1 MTWRASHAPGF
12 VARVLLIAGV
22 YFGSAKLG
30 LALAYEQGNVTA
42 IWPPTGIALAA
53 LVIWGY
59 RFWPG
64 VALGALL
71 ANATTD
77 VPALTTLGISVG
89 NTLEALVGAALLA
102 RFDFRPSLA
111 RVRDVLALVL
121 CAAVLS
127 TMVSATI
134 GNASLLLG
142 GEIEAERFAFFWRL
156 WWLGDMGGDL
166 LVAPVLMLLASRRA
180 WPDLGPRQ
188 LVEAGALVVLVL
200 VVSVLALSPETPL
213 AFLAFPALVIATLRF
228 RQFGAAVAS
237 LLVALVAVWLTA
249 RGEGPFVGGGQDE
262 DLLASQLF
270 CGVGALTALLLAA
283 VLTERKRVED
293 TQRFLAET
301 SRLLVSSLDLDQ
313 TLDEVAHSAVPDLA
327 DSCII
332 YLLDEGRAL
341 QPVALAVANASDE
354 KGLLELVRRD
364 PPDPDGPSAIAQ
376 VVRSGRSEL
385 HRDTGRSLPPIR
397 GSRSAVVVP
406 LQARGRTFGALALV
420 STDAERRFEEAD
432 LRIAEDLANRCALA
446 ADNARLYRH
455 EHSVAETLQRSL
467 LPDRLPVVAGVEFAA
482 RYLPGGAGVD
492 VGGDWY
498 DAIQNPDGELV
509 LVIGDVAGRG
519 VRAASTM
526 GQLRTAA
533 RAYALEGHSPTAV
546 LEAVN
551 RLAHATELR
560 EMATAL
566 CLAYDPA
573 TGRLRIASAG
583 HLPPILISSRGDV
596 RSLQGAVSMPLN
608 VDATVRFKETEE
620 KLEPGSTVLLYTD
633 GLIERRGETLSD
645 GLQDLEFAVAGAPR
659 GADALCAY
667 IAEHALGEGL
677 PDDVALLA
685 FHVLPLRGERLQ
697 LRVPARPEA
706 LADVRRSL
714 GRWLDE
720 QGAGAEEAFS
730 LVLATGE
737 ACANSIE
744 HAYGPVDADLEVAA
758 VLEDGSVKISVRDF
772 GRWRP
777 PRGENR
783 GRGLLLMRELMDD
796 VAVSREDEGTTV
808 QLSRRLANSADA
820 QPARPA
826 LARPHRARGQDMSSA
841 RHDRIQGNAAVRLSR
856 EDEIVIAALVGEID
870 MANAEAVFGQVATA
884 LDNRAVGLILDLSPT
899 RYLDS
904 SGLQALLDLL
914 QRTRVRG
921 QEVRVVAP
929 VNSAPRRLIEV
940 VGAQD
945 SVPLHAALP
954 EARAALRLA

>member
-1 MTWRASHAPGF
+1 MTWRASTAPGY

-77 VPALTTLGISVG
+77 VPTLTTLGITAG

-111 RVRDVLALVL
+111 RVRDVLVLVL
-121 CAAVLS
+121 GAAVLS

-134 GNASLLLG
+134 GTASLLLG
-142 GEIEAERFAFFWRL
+142 GEIEAERFPFFWRL

-166 LVAPVLMLLASRRA
+166 LVAPVLMLLASRRT
-180 WPDLGPRQ
+180 WPDLGRRR
-188 LVEAGALVVLVL
+188 LAEAGVMVVLVL
-200 VVSVLALSPETPL
+200 VVSVLALSPATPL
-213 AFLAFPALVIATLRF
+213 AFLAFPALVVATLRF

-249 RGEGPFVGGGQDE
+249 RGEGPFVGGGEDE
-262 DLLASQLF
+262 DLLESQLF
-270 CGVGALTALLLAA
+270 CGIGALTALLLGA
-283 VLTERKRVED
+283 VLTERKHVED
-293 TQRFLAET
+293 TQRFLADT
-301 SRLLVSSLDLDQ
+301 SRLLVSSLELDS
-313 TLDEVAHSAVPDLA
+313 TLDEVARSTVPDLA
-327 DSCII
+327 DSCTI
-332 YLLDEGRAL
+332 YLLDEAGAL
-341 QPVALAVANASDE
+341 EPVALAVADPSDSE
-354 KGLLELVRRD
+354 GLLELVRSA

-376 VVRSGRSEL
+376 VVRSGLSDL
-385 HRDTGRSLPPIR
+385 QPA
-397 GSRSAVVVP
+397 AVVVP
-406 LQARGRTFGALALV
+406 LRARGRTFGALALV
-420 STDAERRFEEAD
+420 STDARRRFEDAD

-455 EHSVAETLQRSL
+455 EHGVAETLQRSL

-498 DAIQNPDGELV
+498 DAIQNPGGELV

-533 RAYALEGHSPTAV
+533 RAYALEGHSPKAV

-551 RLAHATELR
+551 RLAHAAELR
-560 EMATAL
+560 DIATAL

-573 TGRLRIASAG
+573 TGRMRIASAG
-583 HLPPILISSRGDV
+583 HLPPILISPQGDV
-596 RSLQGAVSMPLN
+596 RTLECDVSMPLN
-608 VDATVRFKETEE
+608 VDAIVQVRETEE
-620 KLEPGSTVLLYTD
+620 ELEPGSTMLLYTD
-633 GLIERRGETLSD
+633 GLIERRGATLAD
-645 GLQDLEFAVAGAPR
+645 GLEDLESAVAGAPQ
-659 GADALCAY
+659 GADMLCAY
-667 IAEHALGEGL
+667 IAEHALGDEGL

-685 FHVLPLRGERLQ
+685 FRALPLHGEPLELRL
-697 LRVPARPEA
+697 RARPEA
-706 LADVRRSL
+706 LAEIRRSL
-714 GRWLDE
+714 GRWLDH
-720 QGAGAEEAFS
+720 QGASADEAFS
-730 LVLATGE
+730 VILAAGE
-737 ACANSIE
+737 ASANAIE
-744 HAYGPVDADLEVAA
+744 HAYGPVDADLEVTAA
-758 VLEDGSVKISVRDF
+758 LEDGTAKVSVRDF
-772 GRWRP
+772 GHWRA

-796 VAVSREDEGTTV
+796 VAVTHGDEGTTV
-808 QLSRRLANSADA
+808 ELSRRLANSTDA
-820 QPARPA
+820 KPARPV
-826 LARPHRARGQDMSSA
+826 RVQPGRTRADDGAAAMGGRL
-841 RHDRIQGNAAVRLSR
+841 QGNAAVRLSR
-856 EDEIVIAALVGEID
+856 KDEVVIAALVGEID
-870 MANAEAVFGQVATA
+870 MANAEAAFREVAAA
-884 LDNRAVGLILDLSPT
+884 LDNRAVGLVLDLSAT

-904 SGLQALLDLL
+904 SGLQALLTLL
-914 QRTRVRG
+914 QRARVRG

-929 VNSAPRRLIEV
+929 VDSPPRLLIEA

-945 SVPLHAALP
+945 SVPLHPAL
-954 EARAALRLA
+954 ADAHAALRPA